1 MKRETGLTTG
11 LALAGIYLSWGS
23 TYLAIRYA
31 VETLPPFLLAGI
43 RFVFSGAV
51 FYAWARWRG
60 FPAPTRAQWAASA
73 VTGFLLI
80 VSGHGLVVWGEKT
93 VPSGLAALL
102 IGTTPVMMV
111 MLEWLWKGVRR
122 PAWTTIAGVA
132 TGFAGVVVLIRPG
145 GEAADPLGVALILV
159 AAVSWVV
166 GSLNSRGADLP
177 GSTLMKTAAQMLSA
191 GVVLSLLSPLLGEW
205 RALDTGMVSARSVW
219 AVAWLTVV
227 GGTGFLC
234 YSWLLHNTTPA
245 ISTTYAYVN
254 PLIAVL
260 LGVTIGG
267 EMLTGRMLVATPLV
281 LAGVLLITMA
291 GRRAGRR
298 AG

>member
-1 MKRETGLTTG
+1 
-11 LALAGIYLSWGS
+11 
-23 TYLAIRYA
+23 
-31 VETLPPFLLAGI
+31 
-43 RFVFSGAV
+43 
-51 FYAWARWRG
+51 
-60 FPAPTRAQWAASA
+60 
-73 VTGFLLI
+73 
-80 VSGHGLVVWGEKT
+80 
-93 VPSGLAALL
+93 
-102 IGTTPVMMV
+102 
-111 MLEWLWKGVRR
+111 
-122 PAWTTIAGVA
+122 
-132 TGFAGVVVLIRPG
+132 
-145 GEAADPLGVALILV
+145 V